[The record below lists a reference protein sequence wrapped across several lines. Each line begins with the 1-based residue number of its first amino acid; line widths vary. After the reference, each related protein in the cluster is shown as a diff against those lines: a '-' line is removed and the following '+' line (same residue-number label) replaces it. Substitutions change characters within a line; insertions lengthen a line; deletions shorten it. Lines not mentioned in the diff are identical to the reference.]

1 MYAKKTPTVIA
12 KARFSR
18 DMVEN
23 LLSVFDHC
31 AVDGVV
37 IVEVADFGLWVPR
50 PGNTGRF
57 FLGETHVP
65 EEFNRSMN

>member
-1 MYAKKTPTVIA
+1 MYPKKTPTVVA
-12 KARFSR
+12 KARFSK

-23 LLSVFDHC
+23 LRSVFDHC

-37 IVEVADFGLWVPR
+37 TVEVADFGLWVPR

-57 FLGETHVP
+57 FLGETRVP
-65 EEFNRSMN
+65 EEINRSMN